1 MSGDGRP
8 ARTPA
13 PSYDA
18 VIFTST
24 RTEDDRG
31 YSAMAARREEMGS
44 RDGGVLGIESARGTA
59 GLGITVSCWRDEASI
74 LAWKRDAEHQHAQ
87 PAGRETWYGQYEV
100 RIAKGERAYGG
111 PEAAAGS

>member
-13 PSYDA
+13 PPEDA

-24 RTEDDRG
+24 RTEGDRG
-31 YSAMAARREEMGS
+31 YAAMAARREEMGS
-44 RDGGVLGIESARGTA
+44 RSDGVLGIESARGAA
-59 GLGITVSCWRDEASI
+59 GRGITVSCWRDEASI
-74 LAWKRDAEHQHAQ
+74 LAWKRDAEHPHAQ

-100 RIAKGERAYGG
+100 RIAKGARAYGG
-111 PEAAAGS
+111 PEAPAGT